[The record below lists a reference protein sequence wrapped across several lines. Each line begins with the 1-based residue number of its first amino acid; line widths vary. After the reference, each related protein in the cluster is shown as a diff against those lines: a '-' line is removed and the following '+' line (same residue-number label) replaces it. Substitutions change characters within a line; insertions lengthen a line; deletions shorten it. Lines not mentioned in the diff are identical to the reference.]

1 MNMKKLYSTIMMLA
15 MMVAALSFTACGS
28 DDGGNGG
35 GNNPPTGGKTLS
47 YDGTAYYAV
56 GCTAEQTKGRGMY
69 FNIVAAPN
77 EVLAIN
83 GHQLVVHISKNKVAE
98 LKVGDVFNS
107 ENTSVQTLRGTQEI
121 AIETY
126 AWKITEGS
134 ITITKITDMEMT
146 LQFTN
151 VKVHHKTKD
160 VEHSFN
166 GTAVLNSGV
175 YSSNGQLL
183 SFADAIE

>member
-1 MNMKKLYSTIMMLA
+1 MMKKLYSTIMLLA
-15 MMVAALSFTACGS
+15 MMVAALSFTACGG

-35 GNNPPTGGKTLS
+35 GDNPPTGGKTLS

-98 LKVGDVFNS
+98 LKVGDMFNS

>member
-1 MNMKKLYSTIMMLA
+1 MKKLYSGIMMLA

-35 GNNPPTGGKTLS
+35 GNNPPTGGKTLI

>member
-1 MNMKKLYSTIMMLA
+1 MKKLYSGIMMLA

-183 SFADAIE
+183 SFADAIK